1 MYSIARNHLTTPLY
15 ITLTKA
21 GYWQN
26 CNQASKNEIAFN
38 VYFYNFRV
46 LKVLGCQHGCHNSIR
61 PGQHSMAANTTPSG
75 GDISA
80 LRTRGV
86 AILSR
91 LLWYDKKQFKA
102 YLTLCVETKTI
113 TFLLNFL
120 HGYLSFCCDPTSPFA
135 NVNVSTTVASNQTA
149 SQQSHTGASSKYCS
163 RKN

>member
-1 MYSIARNHLTTPLY
+1 
-15 ITLTKA
+15 
-21 GYWQN
+21 
-26 CNQASKNEIAFN
+26 
-38 VYFYNFRV
+38 
-46 LKVLGCQHGCHNSIR
+46 
-61 PGQHSMAANTTPSG
+61 MAANTTPSG

-135 NVNVSTTVASNQTA
+135 NVNVSTSVTSNQNV
-149 SQQSHTGASSKYCS
+149 SQQPHAGTSSMNCS
-163 RKN
+163 TQN

>member
-1 MYSIARNHLTTPLY
+1 MKYLLAYNRP
-15 ITLTKA
+15 
-21 GYWQN
+21 
-26 CNQASKNEIAFN
+26 
-38 VYFYNFRV
+38 NFRV

-80 LRTRGV
+80 LRARGI

-102 YLTLCVETKTI
+102 YLTMFVETKPI

-120 HGYLSFCCDPTSPFA
+120 HGYLSFCCDSTSPFS
-135 NVNVSTTVASNQTA
+135 NVNVVQGSVVLGGINPNVNQH
-149 SQQSHTGASSKYCS
+149 QQPCNASSKLNSMYYMVSYKLVFNNYYSCT
-163 RKN
+163 RW